1 MAMAKQFDA
10 SGFFGD
16 WPASLRPVAGIVSGA
31 EGDAHPMDD
40 DHPVAT
46 AELFEDWDQKPRG
59 PGALTC
65 AEEDPAVEML
75 EMGLR
80 DAD

>member
-1 MAMAKQFDA
+1 MAKQFDA
-10 SGFFGD
+10 LGFFGE
-16 WPASLRPVAGIVSGA
+16 WPARPVPGIVSGA
-31 EGDAHPMDD
+31 EGHLYPMDD
-40 DHPVAT
+40 DHLAAT
-46 AELFEDWDQKPRG
+46 AKLFEEWDQEPRG
-59 PGALTC
+59 PGALIC

>member
-1 MAMAKQFDA
+1 MAKQFDA

-31 EGDAHPMDD
+31 EGDAYIMGD
-40 DHPVAT
+40 DHPAAT

>member
-1 MAMAKQFDA
+1 MAKQFDA
-10 SGFFGD
+10 SGFFGE
-16 WPASLRPVAGIVSGA
+16 WPGALRPAPGIVRGA
-31 EGDAHPMDD
+31 EGHAYHLGD
-40 DHPVAT
+40 DHFAAM
-46 AELFEDWDQKPRG
+46 AELFEEWDRKPCG

-65 AEEDPAVEML
+65 TEEDPAVEML

>member
-1 MAMAKQFDA
+1 MAKQFDA
-10 SGFFGD
+10 LGFFGE
-16 WPASLRPVAGIVSGA
+16 WPALLRPAPGIVRGA
-31 EGDAHPMDD
+31 EGHAHYLDD
-40 DHPVAT
+40 DQFAAP
-46 AELFEDWDQKPRG
+46 AELFEGWEQPRG

-65 AEEDPAVEML
+65 TEEDPAVEML